1 MELFVKE
8 LIFFKASSLLVI
20 SLTAVMFM
28 LKLMLRDKT
37 YILITEKFSSDKD
50 VVLGS

>member
-1 MELFVKE
+1 MELFGKE
-8 LIFFKASSLLVI
+8 LIIFKASSLPAT

-37 YILITEKFSSDKD
+37 YILSTEKFSSDNE
-50 VVLGS
+50 VVPGS